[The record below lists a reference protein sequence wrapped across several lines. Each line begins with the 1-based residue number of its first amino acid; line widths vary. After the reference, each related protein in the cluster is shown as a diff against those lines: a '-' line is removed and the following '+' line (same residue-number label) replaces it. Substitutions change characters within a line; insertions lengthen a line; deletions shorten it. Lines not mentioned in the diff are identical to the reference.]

1 MKVKIFATWW
11 KIRLHKRQTPK
22 LVDFTPFVWTV
33 LSQCC
38 FRQRFVSAKGHFQ
51 YYVSL
56 TTTYRLFWFPNIVF
70 GIELFVPFKFCPF
83 SMKSVFTN
91 ATFHSCNI
99 GTNFATQHAALGFPK
114 FHGSRMPDLFSFSKR
129 TIYLRFAVH
138 TCRNSFS
145 DFGIARVP
153 YVWLRLW
160 PHFGCE

>member
-1 MKVKIFATWW
+1 MRHGGKLDCTNDKHQNWW
-11 KIRLHKRQTPK
+11 ILRRLFDSVVTM
-22 LVDFTPFVWTV
+22 L
-33 LSQCC
+33 

-91 ATFHSCNI
+91 ATFHFCNI
-99 GTNFATQHAALGFPK
+99 GTNFATQHAALGFQSSTAPECQIH
-114 FHGSRMPDLFSFSKR
+114 F
-129 TIYLRFAVH
+129 RFQNEQFICVSPFTLAE
-138 TCRNSFS
+138 TLFS